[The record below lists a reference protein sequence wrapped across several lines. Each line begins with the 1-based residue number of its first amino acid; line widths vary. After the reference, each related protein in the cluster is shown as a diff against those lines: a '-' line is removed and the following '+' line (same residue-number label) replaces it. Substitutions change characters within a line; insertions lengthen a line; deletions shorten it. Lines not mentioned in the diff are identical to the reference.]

1 MGLFSK
7 KCDICFKMKN
17 GVKKNRKGWSIC
29 SDCRNLA
36 LSRMSNDELQDAN
49 IQEIS
54 YATRND
60 SLSKTIELIEAEHY
74 SITEALDEL
83 KPDAEDLNLML
94 KSDEICY
101 YYGGARSYHEKNIVR
116 SVINPGKGTES
127 QS

>member
-7 KCDICFKMKN
+7 TCDICFKMKN

-54 YATRND
+54 YATRNG
-60 SLSKTIELIEAEHY
+60 SLSKIIELIEAKHY
-74 SITEALDEL
+74 SITEALDDL
-83 KPDAEDLNLML
+83 KPDA
-94 KSDEICY
+94 
-101 YYGGARSYHEKNIVR
+101 
-116 SVINPGKGTES
+116 
-127 QS
+127 